1 MDENG
6 LALTG
11 SGGSARFERMLLS
24 PEEAAEVLGVGRA
37 KVYDLMSEGRLASI
51 KLGRCRRIPMAS
63 IRRLVEPSKES
74 A

>member
-6 LALTG
+6 MGLAQFD
-11 SGGSARFERMLLS
+11 GSARLGRMLLS

-51 KLGRCRRIPMAS
+51 KLGRCRRIPVAS
-63 IRRLVEPSKES
+63 IRRLVEPSRES

>member
-1 MDENG
+1 MDEN
-6 LALTG
+6 AIAM
-11 SGGSARFERMLLS
+11 ARSDRSVPLERMLLS
-24 PEEAAEVLGVGRA
+24 PEEAADVLGVGRA

-63 IRRLVEPSKES
+63 IRRLVEPSREP

>member
-1 MDENG
+1 MDENAMT
-6 LALTG
+6 LARVDR
-11 SGGSARFERMLLS
+11 SAQLERMLLS

-63 IRRLVEPSKES
+63 IRRLVEPSQES

>member
-1 MDENG
+1 MSEDG
-6 LALTG
+6 MTLARSERSSRL
-11 SGGSARFERMLLS
+11 ERMLLS

-63 IRRLVEPSKES
+63 IRRLVEPSRES

>member
-6 LALTG
+6 MTLARFD
-11 SGGSARFERMLLS
+11 GSARLERMLLS

-51 KLGRCRRIPMAS
+51 KLGRCRRIPVAS
-63 IRRLVEPSKES
+63 IRRLVEPSRES

>member
-6 LALTG
+6 RTLARFD
-11 SGGSARFERMLLS
+11 GSARLERMLLS

-51 KLGRCRRIPMAS
+51 KLGRCRRIPVAS
-63 IRRLVEPSKES
+63 IRRLVEPSRES